1 MIISNFF
8 YRIKLLFSVIRKFMH
23 HDNVHKKMPINFTV
37 QLLNLKLSFKE
48 RDMTPKDLIII
59 GEA

>member
-1 MIISNFF
+1 
-8 YRIKLLFSVIRKFMH
+8 MH
-23 HDNVHKKMPINFTV
+23 YDNVHKKMPINFTV